1 MRLLFFTA
9 DNADFGGALKNF
21 VPADELDRSSIRYP
35 SFGNECVGCG
45 RCFISCADGGHQA
58 IVWGKSERKPRLDGK
73 KCVGCGLCALVCPA
87 GAVKLGRRVQKP
99 KTI

>member
-1 MRLLFFTA
+1 MAPFFTA

-21 VPADELDRSSIRYP
+21 VPAEELDRSSIRYP
-35 SFGNECVGCG
+35 SFGSECVGCG

-58 IVWGKSERKPRLDGK
+58 IAWGKSERKPRLDGK